1 MMAFFQPRAGEEI
14 EALFYWRNIEVFAKW
29 LYVQLQNEQSWLH
42 TKSKQTDNLISVEL
56 HVVPCIITSVLKA
69 KENVTIIFPTVL
81 DDIRLIFVDQLT
93 GSTQLSILK
102 KRKKQNWVPHIPTIE
117 SLYL

>member
-1 MMAFFQPRAGEEI
+1 MAFFQLRAGEEI
-14 EALFYWRNIEVFAKW
+14 EVLFYWRNIKVFAKW
-29 LYVQLQNEQSWLH
+29 LCVQLQNEQSWLH

-56 HVVPCIITSVLKA
+56 HVVPRIITSVLKA

-93 GSTQLSILK
+93 DKTEFPI
-102 KRKKQNWVPHIPTIE
+102 
-117 SLYL
+117 YLV

>member
-1 MMAFFQPRAGEEI
+1 MTFFQLRAGEEI
-14 EALFYWRNIEVFAKW
+14 EVLFYWRNIKVFAKW
-29 LYVQLQNEQSWLH
+29 LCVQLQKEQSWLH

-93 GSTQLSILK
+93 DKTEFPI
-102 KRKKQNWVPHIPTIE
+102 
-117 SLYL
+117 YLV

>member
-1 MMAFFQPRAGEEI
+1 MAFFQLRAGEEI
-14 EALFYWRNIEVFAKW
+14 EVLFYWRNIKVFAKW
-29 LYVQLQNEQSWLH
+29 LCVQLQNEQSWLH

-93 GSTQLSILK
+93 DKTEFP
-102 KRKKQNWVPHIPTIE
+102 V
-117 SLYL
+117 YLV